1 MHFLKVRG
9 LRKSF
14 EQSVAVAG
22 FAKWGKTKRAIEV
35 LKGVNFDI
43 KQGETLGLVGESGS
57 GKSTISRLIM
67 HLMDY
72 EGDIVFEGVNLAE
85 LKKQQP
91 AEFRKKR
98 CDIQMVFQD
107 PYASLNPTMTIYETI
122 AEAVVARRG
131 REFSKQNAGED
142 LRERVEELMSQVS
155 LKKDWAGRYAHEFSG
170 GQRQRIAIA
179 RAIAAEPKLL
189 IADEAVSALDV
200 SVQAQVLNLLQE
212 LKRELNLTLLFISHD
227 LEVVR
232 YISDRVMVIDQGD
245 IVEVAD
251 SQTLFESPQHDY
263 TKKLLAARRSVTL
276 V

>member
-1 MHFLKVRG
+1 MHFLEVSG

-14 EQSVAVAG
+14 GQSTSGVAG
-22 FAKWGKTKRAIEV
+22 WGKPRRVVEV
-35 LKGVNFDI
+35 LKNIDFEI

-72 EGDIVFEGVNLAE
+72 EGEILFEGVNLAD
-85 LKKQQP
+85 LKQQQP

-98 CDIQMVFQD
+98 CDIQMIFQD

-122 AEAVVARRG
+122 AEAVTARRG
-131 REFSKQNAGED
+131 KVFAQQDRGVTLEN
-142 LRERVEELMSQVS
+142 RVKELMDQVS
-155 LKKDWAGRYAHEFSG
+155 LKQDWAQRYPHEFSG

-212 LKRELNLTLLFISHD
+212 LKQKLNLTLLFISHD

-232 YISDRVMVIDQGD
+232 YISDRVMVIDQGN

-251 SQTLFESPQHDY
+251 SQTLFENPQHDY
-263 TKKLLAARRSVTL
+263 TKKLLAARRSLTL

>member
-1 MHFLKVRG
+1 MHFLEVKN

-14 EQSVAVAG
+14 IKSAATTG
-22 FAKWGKTKRAIEV
+22 FAKWGQAKRKIEV
-35 LKGVNFDI
+35 LKDVNFEI

-72 EGDIVFEGVNLAE
+72 EGEIVFEGVNLAE
-85 LKKQQP
+85 LKKQEP

-98 CDIQMVFQD
+98 CDIQMIFQD

-131 REFSKQNAGED
+131 KEFAKQEGGES
-142 LRERVEELMSQVS
+142 LKNRVKQLMSQVS
-155 LKKDWAGRYAHEFSG
+155 LKEDWASRYPHEFSG

-212 LKRELNLTLLFISHD
+212 LKEDLNLTLLFISHD

-232 YISDRVMVIDQGD
+232 YVSDRVMVIDKGN

-251 SQTLFESPQHDY
+251 SKTLFESPQHDY

-276 V
+276 A